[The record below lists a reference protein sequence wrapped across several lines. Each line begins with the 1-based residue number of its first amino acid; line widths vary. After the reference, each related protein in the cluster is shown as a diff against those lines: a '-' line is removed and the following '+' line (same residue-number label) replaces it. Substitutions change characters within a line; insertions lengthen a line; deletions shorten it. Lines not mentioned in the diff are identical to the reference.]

1 MMNCMMNLY
10 DCQMV
15 VVVLDVCTSICDK
28 EFFEKIKS
36 GGRLLFGID
45 NYHSICPNKLR
56 TPFTFFYENK
66 VVFNCT

>member
-1 MMNCMMNLY
+1 
-10 DCQMV
+10 
-15 VVVLDVCTSICDK
+15 VLDVCTSICDK

>member
-1 MMNCMMNLY
+1 MMNLY
-10 DCQMV
+10 DCQWWLLCWMFV
-15 VVVLDVCTSICDK
+15 QVSVIKSFLK
-28 EFFEKIKS
+28 KIKS